1 MQFNIDVLPAPFG
14 PIIENNSPFC
24 TEKLTSLNART
35 PPKTSDTSLMLKIG
49 SDDVIVLVSS
59 LTWAAF
65 ICCSAR
71 IEPGKMNRP
80 NFSVSLICVCYF
92 YPAGRYRK
100 GRNAINTYLSTK
112 FTQ

>member
-1 MQFNIDVLPAPFG
+1 MGNFQKIDNVFAKFPVFQFFFLRAG
-14 PIIENNSPFC
+14 
-24 TEKLTSLNART
+24 KLTSLNART
-35 PPKTSDTSLMLKIG
+35 PPKTSDTSLILKIG
-49 SDDVIVLVSS
+49 SGDVIVLVSS

-65 ICCSAR
+65 IRFSPTKGVA
-71 IEPGKMNRP
+71 KMNRP

-112 FTQ
+112 FTL